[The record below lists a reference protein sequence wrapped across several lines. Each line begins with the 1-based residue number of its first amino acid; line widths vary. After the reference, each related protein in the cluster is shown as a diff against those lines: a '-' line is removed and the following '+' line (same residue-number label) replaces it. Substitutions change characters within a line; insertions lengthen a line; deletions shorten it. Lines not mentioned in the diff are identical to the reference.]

1 MLLMCLISKWVK
13 IRKDDKLRVI
23 LCRRIN
29 LPIKRMSFSRHLTP
43 WKIMKKKRIK
53 RNKRARVNQVSSR
66 GSRLSMW
73 RVCKHQ

>member
-23 LCRRIN
+23 LCRRIS
-29 LPIKRMSFSRHLTP
+29 LLIKRMSFSRHLTP